1 MKKYI
6 LTKTAKGKK
15 FLYEVKDEN
24 GKVISNRTSARDY
37 VACTANIEFYFGRID
52 LIGKGEHGKMLSLA
66 TKILS
71 DPKKAYKDQVNY
83 FTPDYRKKWIAEN
96 PYNEWINMAIE
107 WATKREKELS
117 AIAYLQPGK

>member
-15 FLYEVKDEN
+15 FLYEVKYEN

-37 VACTANIEFYFGRID
+37 VACTANSEFYFGRID

-71 DPKKAYKDQVNY
+71 DPKKSLQRPSKLFYTGLSEKMDC
-83 FTPDYRKKWIAEN
+83 RKPI
-96 PYNEWINMAIE
+96 
-107 WATKREKELS
+107 
-117 AIAYLQPGK
+117 Q